1 MTKSLFSNPLSPSP
15 LPDRARRLVAPALA
29 LSLAMALAGCG
40 GMPGNRSLE
49 SIHQPVVEHVNY
61 TIDVTTGPGG
71 LSFPEQ
77 RRLSGWFEATNLRY
91 GDRIA
96 IDDPLRSEATR
107 EAVEQLAG
115 KYGLL
120 LSDEA
125 PVTPGFVNAG
135 TARIVVTRAK
145 AHVPGCPDWSAKS
158 DVNLN
163 NATSSNYGCAT
174 NSNLAAMVAN
184 PDHLLKGDAGKGET
198 VVMSSTKA
206 IDAYREAKPTG
217 EGGLKASQT
226 GGGSGWWRRRW
237 R

>member
-1 MTKSLFSNPLSPSP
+1 MSTTMF
-15 LPDRARRLVAPALA
+15 RRTARLTGSALA
-29 LSLAMALAGCG
+29 LSLGLVLAGCG

-61 TIDVTTGPGG
+61 AIDVTTGPGG

-77 RRLSGWFEATNLRY
+77 RRLSGWFEAMNLRY
-91 GDRIA
+91 GDRVT
-96 IDDPLRSEATR
+96 IDDPLHSESTR
-107 EAVEQLAG
+107 EAVGQLTS

-120 LSDEA
+120 LGDEA
-125 PVTPGFVNAG
+125 PVMPGYVNAG

-145 AHVPGCPDWSAKS
+145 ATVPGCPDWSAKS

-163 NATSSNYGCAT
+163 NATSSNFGCAT

-198 VVMSSTKA
+198 VIMSSTKA
-206 IDAYREAKPTG
+206 IDSYREAKPTS
-217 EGGLKASQT
+217 EGGLKTSET
-226 GGGSGWWRRRW
+226 SESGGGGK
-237 R
+237 